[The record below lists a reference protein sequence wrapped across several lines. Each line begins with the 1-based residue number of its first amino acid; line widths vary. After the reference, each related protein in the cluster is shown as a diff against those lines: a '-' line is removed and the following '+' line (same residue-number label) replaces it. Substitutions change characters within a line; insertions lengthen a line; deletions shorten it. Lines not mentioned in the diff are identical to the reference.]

1 MFLLA
6 RKVSE
11 LSPQDIEFIKEAAGA
26 LARCGERLEKAL
38 GKLRSAEELLDL
50 GSNTRTPSSR
60 EEAIEQYQRAWS
72 RAEKARYLYIVQREA
87 IGFRNH
93 KSPDHLY
100 PLPHR
105 RDLSA

>member
-11 LSPQDIEFIKEAAGA
+11 LSPQDIEFLKEAAGA

-38 GKLRSAEELLDL
+38 GQLRLAEELLDL
-50 GSNTRTPSSR
+50 GSNTRTLSSR
-60 EEAIEQYQRAWS
+60 EEAMEQYKTAWS
-72 RAEKARYLYIVQREA
+72 QAEKARYLYIVQREA

-93 KSPDHLY
+93 KFADHLY
-100 PLPHR
+100 PLPPR
-105 RDLSA
+105 RILTR

>member
-1 MFLLA
+1 MFLSA

-38 GKLRSAEELLDL
+38 GQLRVAEDLLDL
-50 GSNTRTPSSR
+50 ASDTGTSSPP
-60 EEAIEQYQRAWS
+60 EEAIEQYKIAWAQ
-72 RAEKARYLYIVQREA
+72 AEKARYLYIVQREA

-93 KSPDHLY
+93 KFADHLY
-100 PLPHR
+100 PLPPH